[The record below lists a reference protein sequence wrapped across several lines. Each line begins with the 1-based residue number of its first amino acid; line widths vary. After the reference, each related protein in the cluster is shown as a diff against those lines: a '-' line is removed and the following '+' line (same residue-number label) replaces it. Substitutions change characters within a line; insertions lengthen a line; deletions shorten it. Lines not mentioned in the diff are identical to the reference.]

1 MPIATPI
8 DDIEIIA
15 FRPTESTKI
24 IETRMPKIWKNCTKI
39 AAISGGIVSVCWNI
53 VQALT
58 MMKVYPENCSS
69 ATRTTPI
76 IIDFL
81 AAFVTAKEKFS
92 LNIIAVESR
101 CTFFCALLS
110 SSLCVYFL
118 LQYEWNLGQQKKR
131 TRWKVDAIIMA

>member
-1 MPIATPI
+1 MPTATPI

-24 IETRMPKIWKNCTKI
+24 IETRIPKIWKNCTKI

-53 VQALT
+53 APALT
-58 MMKVYPENCSS
+58 MMKECPENCSS

-76 IIDFL
+76 IIDFF

-101 CTFFCALLS
+101 CTFFLR
-110 SSLCVYFL
+110 SSLL
-118 LQYEWNLGQQKKR
+118 LALCIFSVAIWMKFGTAKKR
-131 TRWKVDAIIMA
+131 MRWKVGAIIMA